1 MGIWR
6 IWAVDTSSPV
16 RLTAAARADTLDFI
30 ARGVMRRPL
39 TIDLDREELR
49 PYFLWDED
57 LSIAELRTRLA
68 EGSESE
74 RLRLMAKILREA
86 RDDEVWRFV
95 TLRQVMDRWEV
106 LAPHLGR
113 RRAFWEFLLDAWK
126 RLDLVA

>member
-1 MGIWR
+1 
-6 IWAVDTSSPV
+6 
-16 RLTAAARADTLDFI
+16 
-30 ARGVMRRPL
+30 MRRPL
-39 TIDLDREELR
+39 TTDLDREDLR

-57 LSIAELRTRLA
+57 LSIAELRARLA
-68 EGSESE
+68 DGPEPE
-74 RLRLMAKILREA
+74 RVRLMAKLLREA

-95 TLRQVMDRWEV
+95 TLSQVNERWTV